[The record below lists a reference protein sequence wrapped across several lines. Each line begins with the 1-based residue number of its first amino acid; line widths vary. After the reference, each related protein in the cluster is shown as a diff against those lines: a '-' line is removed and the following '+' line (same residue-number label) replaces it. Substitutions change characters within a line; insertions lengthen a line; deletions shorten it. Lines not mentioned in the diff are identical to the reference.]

1 MLNKR
6 HLGNQKGFTLIEI
19 IAVLLLLGILAAV
32 AVPKFFDMQEETEYQ
47 TLKVALNDM
56 KSRAVLQHSKS
67 ILANDGAS
75 TVADQDE
82 WDDLGFTND
91 ADVNAAY
98 QDFLGTWVRTSVL
111 VVTYTTS
118 YNGGDVT
125 FTLTPG
131 TVTDPATVALSAA
144 P

>member
-1 MLNKR
+1 MSKNGR
-6 HLGNQKGFTLIEI
+6 FGNQKGFTLIEI
-19 IAVLLLLGILAAV
+19 IAVLLLLGLLAGV

-47 TLKVALNDM
+47 SLKIALNDM
-56 KSRAVLQHSKS
+56 KSRLILQHSKS

-75 TVADQDE
+75 TVADQDTWE
-82 WDDLGFTND
+82 DFGLLDD
-91 ADVNAAY
+91 AAINASY
-98 QDFLGTWVRTSVL
+98 TDFLGTWDATSTTVI
-111 VVTYTTS
+111 TYTTN

-131 TVTDPATVALSAA
+131 TTSNPATVAMSAA